1 MQHSSKPVHVIVP
14 LNVLLKTAACLF
26 VLTLLTMIAFWYREN
41 LGAFAAPVAFAI
53 AAVKATLVMM
63 FFMGLK
69 YDSMMNRI
77 IFGLGFFFLA
87 LLYIICIL
95 DIYTRVGAT
104 STL

>member
-1 MQHSSKPVHVIVP
+1 MQSPKQIHFIVP
-14 LNVLLKTAACLF
+14 LNVLLRTGAALF
-26 VLTLLTMIAFWYREN
+26 ALTLLTMIAFWYREH

-69 YDSMMNRI
+69 YDSVMNRI

-104 STL
+104 NTL